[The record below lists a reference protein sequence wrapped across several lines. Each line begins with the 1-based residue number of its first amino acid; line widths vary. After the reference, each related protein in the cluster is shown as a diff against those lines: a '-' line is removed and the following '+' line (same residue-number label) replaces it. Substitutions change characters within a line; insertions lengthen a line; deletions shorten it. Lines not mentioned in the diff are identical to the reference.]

1 MAALNTIAKEWADEI
16 RDGIAWVII
25 WKTGRSWNAE
35 AVWLNPDD
43 DTFELGDLDTARTA
57 LEQDPNAVM
66 LNGYYCGHLGENMTL
81 AEIEAGIRWHYN
93 RHANLLKDSSAF
105 PPEPLPRPADLP
117 ADIPWYGK
125 ASNAELDPYIF
136 DGYMSVEDYD
146 RMHELMAA
154 EPGIP
159 EDILL
164 NQNLDRMD
172 KLIAAELGI
181 PANILLGQNCE
192 LIAAD
197 RQQEVE
203 DMYDEEPQAGEGV
216 WLWTSGPKLVPGEIS
231 MKAQPF
237 SPDPAKAQTIDG
249 RCKIG
254 SIPQSAPTTIY
265 LDGEPL
271 CFSEAA
277 LPAMSIMP
285 DLSGVPPSNTLEPE
299 SMELTFSIT
308 PQTAATIAEAMRSAF
323 APIIQKAK
331 EAFARIVDMFRKAAK
346 VASKT
351 ARKAMDTLL
360 YAANDNSKWWH
371 LYKHAKKARV
381 RKKYRRRLMQQLF
394 DKLRAS
400 PSILEVIT

>member
-81 AEIEAGIRWHYN
+81 AEIEAGIRWHYD

-125 ASNAELDPYIF
+125 ATNAEPDPYVF

-154 EPGIP
+154 
-159 EDILL
+159 
-164 NQNLDRMD
+164 
-172 KLIAAELGI
+172 
-181 PANILLGQNCE
+181 
-192 LIAAD
+192 D
-197 RQQEVE
+197 RQQEAE
-203 DMYDEEPQAGEGV
+203 DMCDEAPQANEGF
-216 WLWTSGPKLVPGEIS
+216 WFWTSGPKLVPGEIHI
-231 MKAQPF
+231 KKQPF
-237 SPDPAKAQTIDG
+237 SLDPIKAQNVDS

-254 SIPQSAPTTIY
+254 SIPQPAPAMIY
-265 LDGEPL
+265 LDGKPL
-271 CFSEAA
+271 QFTEAT
-277 LPAMSIMP
+277 LPDTSPMP

-331 EAFARIVDMFRKAAK
+331 EAFAQIVEMFRKAAK

-360 YAANDNSKWWH
+360 YAANDNPKWWH
-371 LYKHAKKARV
+371 FYKHAKKARV
-381 RKKYRRRLMQQLF
+381 RKKYRRRLMRQLF